1 MRSDRLTFVYEP
13 IVDQIGNQPGM
24 HLDPCAQP
32 HSMSRQMRR
41 TVGRLVNVS
50 RMAAAVCSA
59 LLVISLLTGCTNAQ
73 VRRTPVTDLGEAW
86 FCEMNESRDDWDC
99 VQDEALARNPKPTR
113 LPSDPVEPDP
123 FAEDAPAL
131 PTVATPTEG
140 LANPSAAINFDA
152 LAQATVRPDTI
163 TALLER
169 SPEDFAVQLT
179 ATETEALANGFV
191 SNHDLD
197 SEALLTLELAR
208 EDDLYWV
215 VLLGVYETFAEAE
228 AAVKS
233 LPESLA
239 DEQPWIRP
247 LASIQ
252 TGIVGAESLRMGLD
266 N

>member
-1 MRSDRLTFVYEP
+1 MRSDRLTSAYEP
-13 IVDQIGNQPGM
+13 SGKQTGKQTDKQTKSYAPG
-24 HLDPCAQP
+24 HF
-32 HSMSRQMRR
+32 
-41 TVGRLVNVS
+41 VGRLVNPAG
-50 RMAAAVCSA
+50 MAAAACST
-59 LLVISLLTGCTNAQ
+59 LIVISLLTGCSNAQ

-86 FCEMNESRDDWDC
+86 FCEMNETRDDWDC

-123 FAEDAPAL
+123 FDEDVPAL
-131 PTVATPTEG
+131 PTVAAPTEG
-140 LANPSAAINFDA
+140 LANPSATINFDA
-152 LAQATVRPDTI
+152 IAQATARPNTI

-169 SPEDFAVQLT
+169 SPEHFAVQLT
-179 ATETEALANGFV
+179 ATETEALANGFI

-197 SEALLTLELAR
+197 SIEELVTLELAR
-208 EDDLYWV
+208 EDGLYYV
-215 VLLGVYETFAEAE
+215 VLLGVFDTFAEAE
-228 AAVKS
+228 AAVKT

-252 TGIVGAESLRMGLD
+252 TGIVDAEALRMGLS